1 MESKNMKII
10 RLSLF
15 VLILSVTFLSGCS
28 KKDNTAATKQ
38 ENVPQL
44 DAIKNICQLAT
55 LECRYHNV
63 AKSKKTAGE
72 GLVHLGEKER
82 IFWIEYTGVAEIS
95 FDLNELKMKTNGT
108 NIKITLPEPTITTQV
123 DPDSWTPGS
132 YVISDDHWIQKNPI
146 TADDQTQAINEAQLA
161 MEENLRN
168 NSSLLTTAS
177 QQAKELI
184 TNYIDQIGEATG
196 TAYTV
201 SWE

>member
-95 FDLNELKMKTNGT
+95 FDLNELKMKTSGT

>member
-1 MESKNMKII
+1 MKII

-28 KKDNTAATKQ
+28 EKDNTVATKQ

-63 AKSKKTAGE
+63 AKSRKTAGE

-95 FDLNELKMKTNGT
+95 FDLNELKMKTSGT

>member
-1 MESKNMKII
+1 MKII

-95 FDLNELKMKTNGT
+95 FDLNELKMKTSGT

-146 TADDQTQAINEAQLA
+146 TADDQTQSINEAQLA